1 MRLALI
7 GLLIAT
13 AALILASFGIAVP

>member
-13 AALILASFGIAVP
+13 AALILASFGIAVQ